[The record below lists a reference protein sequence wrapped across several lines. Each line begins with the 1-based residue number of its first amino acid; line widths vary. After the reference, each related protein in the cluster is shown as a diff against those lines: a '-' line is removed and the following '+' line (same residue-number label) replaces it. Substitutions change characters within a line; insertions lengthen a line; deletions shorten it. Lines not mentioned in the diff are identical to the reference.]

1 MSINPKHAR
10 RLVTAA
16 ERFHALRLWEA
27 IEADE
32 TVMLAMPGEEHPCA
46 VCIMGQRREQFGFS
60 LFPGGLPDLA
70 RMRWEGRPALD
81 EIHQIALTVDPLR
94 EIPKEL
100 RAVLEAARWRGRRE
114 TLAPCCLVKPPGR
127 PTRSPRNREVR
138 LLLYALSALVETH
151 EAGTLAPR
159 LFHDPEGVPL
169 LTLSGKPHAPDV
181 AMGTHPPLPPSEVRA
196 ALELELPAGAEA
208 TAGTWCVGLFDL
220 PLRVVGAKRPTRALI
235 VLDGEDM
242 AALHSDVLDR
252 DDLEGAARSLTD
264 FAKRASTLPERV
276 LFAHRPL
283 HRLAGPA
290 FDARG
295 IASEY
300 EPNQPDLATIGEN
313 VTARAAAERR
323 LEAPSDDEWQA
334 WHEACH
340 AVGEATGE
348 HADASVIRLAFRQ
361 YFGSEARAKRIMD
374 GPDGEF
380 VASVFGGWLNFCYR
394 PRRGG
399 STLLERVLGTR
410 QLTGRALAVAEAIR
424 DARAAL
430 LLVEDAHPP
439 LLFLRDVFSDELHEV
454 TDHGLSGSAPP
465 GLLVPALVYPAGPFT
480 FVTLIGDFVH
490 RVDAT
495 DAFDML
501 EEQGIP
507 VTAEGLAEH
516 SYFGGRIAVW
526 KAARRERPPRRL
538 KMVNFDGDPILMH
551 TAEFSMRDPDAV
563 ARHFDERE
571 DIDFDEGQGLWV
583 WERETGSG
591 RTKDGAPEV
600 VLLGRLEMDG
610 DRLVL
615 EVNSEQRFEA
625 ASAWLEDLP
634 GVELRDVQTRELE
647 PGLPPR
653 DDLPPLDEADEEADD
668 GEFDDRPPEDESE
681 PSGRLDE
688 AAVLERLVDFHASNL
703 RRWPDASVPA
713 LGGKTPREA
722 CRTNEG
728 RRKVDFMLRIWH
740 KPSDLIPEHRHRTL
754 IAEVRADLGLS

>member
-1 MSINPKHAR
+1 
-10 RLVTAA
+10 
-16 ERFHALRLWEA
+16 
-27 IEADE
+27 
-32 TVMLAMPGEEHPCA
+32 
-46 VCIMGQRREQFGFS
+46 
-60 LFPGGLPDLA
+60 
-70 RMRWEGRPALD
+70 
-81 EIHQIALTVDPLR
+81 
-94 EIPKEL
+94 
-100 RAVLEAARWRGRRE
+100 
-114 TLAPCCLVKPPGR
+114 
-127 PTRSPRNREVR
+127 
-138 LLLYALSALVETH
+138 
-151 EAGTLAPR
+151 
-159 LFHDPEGVPL
+159 
-169 LTLSGKPHAPDV
+169 
-181 AMGTHPPLPPSEVRA
+181 
-196 ALELELPAGAEA
+196 
-208 TAGTWCVGLFDL
+208 
-220 PLRVVGAKRPTRALI
+220 
-235 VLDGEDM
+235 
-242 AALHSDVLDR
+242 
-252 DDLEGAARSLTD
+252 
-264 FAKRASTLPERV
+264 
-276 LFAHRPL
+276 
-283 HRLAGPA
+283 
-290 FDARG
+290 
-295 IASEY
+295 
-300 EPNQPDLATIGEN
+300 
-313 VTARAAAERR
+313 
-323 LEAPSDDEWQA
+323 
-334 WHEACH
+334 
-340 AVGEATGE
+340 
-348 HADASVIRLAFRQ
+348 
-361 YFGSEARAKRIMD
+361 
-374 GPDGEF
+374 
-380 VASVFGGWLNFCYR
+380 
-394 PRRGG
+394 
-399 STLLERVLGTR
+399 
-410 QLTGRALAVAEAIR
+410 
-424 DARAAL
+424 
-430 LLVEDAHPP
+430 
-439 LLFLRDVFSDELHEV
+439 
-454 TDHGLSGSAPP
+454 
-465 GLLVPALVYPAGPFT
+465 
-480 FVTLIGDFVH
+480 
-490 RVDAT
+490 
-495 DAFDML
+495 ML